1 MLDKALKQINHAAR
15 LRQRAVDG
23 RGRYRAFLTILL
35 SIVAILALPIGYA
48 SILPNA
54 AHELLLIRSWD
65 QLTSLPAMAN
75 ALVMISSARVMGR
88 LDRKLAASLNRV
100 LIFHGALA
108 FAVLA
113 LRLPYS
119 NQIMWLAAIVSCIT
133 GPLVMWLMH
142 DSAPL
147 RIAVVGP
154 RKLLVGG
161 LNRGFDVIDA
171 PNRDISAYDVL
182 LTPDVGG
189 LSPEWTQILSKAMLM
204 GKTVRHLAEY
214 LEDTAGTTSL
224 EHFDLEHVQNHG
236 LISYQSRKRLMDIV
250 LALAAL
256 PVALP
261 LIGLA
266 CLAIRMTMG
275 GPVLFSQD
283 RAGLGGQPF
292 RIYKLRTMRPASPDE
307 VAQATG
313 VGNQARITHL
323 GAILRKFRIDELPQ
337 LWNVLKGDM
346 SIIGPR
352 PEWIVLSR
360 SYTADLPAYAYR
372 NLVRPGITGWAQ
384 VKGGYAS
391 DLSETK
397 VKVSL
402 DLYYI
407 KNFSFALDIQILL
420 RTIWTLL
427 SGHGAR

>member
-1 MLDKALKQINHAAR
+1 MLDRALKQVKTAAR
-15 LRQRAVDG
+15 LRRHSVYG
-23 RGRYRAFLTILL
+23 RGGKQPLVTILL
-35 SIVAILALPIGYA
+35 AIVTILALPIGYA
-48 SILPNA
+48 SVLPNA
-54 AHELLLIRSWD
+54 VHELLLIWPWD
-65 QLTSLPAMAN
+65 PVTFLPAAAN
-75 ALVMISSARVMGR
+75 ALVMISSARLTGR
-88 LDRKLAASLNRV
+88 LDLKLAASFNRV

-119 NQIMWLAAIVSCIT
+119 NQIMWLAAMVSCII

-142 DSAPL
+142 DSALL

-154 RKLLVGG
+154 CTPLVG
-161 LNRGFDVIDA
+161 RRYSGFDVIDA
-171 PNRDISAYDVL
+171 PDRDISAYDIL

-189 LSPEWTQILSKAMLM
+189 LSPEWTQTLSKAMLM
-204 GKTVRHLAEY
+204 GKTVRHFAEY
-214 LEDTAGTTSL
+214 VEEAEGTTSL

-250 LALAAL
+250 LALLVL

-313 VGNQARITHL
+313 AGNQARITHL
-323 GAILRKFRIDELPQ
+323 GAVLRKFRIDELPQ

-360 SYTADLPAYAYR
+360 SYSADLPAYAYR

-407 KNFSFALDIQILL
+407 KNFSFALDMQILL